1 MMLRPATFI
10 MKVFR
15 AEDLPRMDSMFFHG
29 IKSIFSNNE
38 QKKEL
43 IDPYVVFSFA
53 GKKVNSELIV
63 NTSNTSKIYTQRFS
77 QRLSTI
83 MQILN

>member
-1 MMLRPATFI
+1 MSPSIEDDIESNLLKPAGMMLRPATFI

-29 IKSIFSNNE
+29 IKSIFSNSE

-43 IDPYVVFSFA
+43 IDPYVVFAFA
-53 GKKVNSELIV
+53 GKKVNPMNSC
-63 NTSNTSKIYTQRFS
+63 
-77 QRLSTI
+77 RL
-83 MQILN
+83 